1 MFIGLIRILYSF
13 SYFTPL
19 LIGLESL
26 NIVEGWND
34 LGFYW
39 NPDLLEGLRAFWS
52 IHYPALLFLL
62 ILLSCRLILKKG
74 SSMLSRKQLDV
85 HKSNE
90 IGWKKF
96 SFIIQIIPLLIQQTT
111 SFGSVNSWVILLV
124 GIVVLLAFFTSYGA
138 FNLSLPILRYYQ
150 YRVSTGNSE
159 YWLISKRK
167 IRDLPQSFC
176 VVEITNGI
184 MLRV

>member
-1 MFIGLIRILYSF
+1 MFRGLIRLLYSL

-19 LIGLESL
+19 LILLEAI
-26 NIVEGWND
+26 NVTEGWND

-39 NPDLLEGLRAFWS
+39 NPDLLEGLRTFGCV
-52 IHYPALLFLL
+52 HYPALLFLL
-62 ILLSCRLILKKG
+62 VLLSCKQILKKG

-90 IGWKKF
+90 IGWKEF
-96 SFIIQIIPLLIQQTT
+96 SFIIQFFPLLMQQST
-111 SFGSVNSWVILLV
+111 SFSSVTSWVIFLL
-124 GIVVLLAFFTSYGA
+124 GIVVLLAFFTSFGA
-138 FNLSLPILRYYQ
+138 FNPSLYFLRYYQ
-150 YRVSTGNSE
+150 YRVSTDNLD

-176 VVEITNGI
+176 VVEISNGI